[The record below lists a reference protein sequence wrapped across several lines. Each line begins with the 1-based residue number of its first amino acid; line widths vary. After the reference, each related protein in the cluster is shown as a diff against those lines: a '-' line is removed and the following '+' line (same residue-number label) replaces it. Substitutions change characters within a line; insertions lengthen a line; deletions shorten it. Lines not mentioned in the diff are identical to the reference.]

1 MTIPRLTR
9 FGRRSNSHMTA
20 YRRTYPGI
28 ITPARASRP
37 SPREAH
43 AARLLAYRRAMRKHA
58 DQTWRLIGRDIN
70 RDSWPESRGTTS
82 GQLIAMHL
90 EAES

>member
-9 FGRRSNSHMTA
+9 FGRTLTA
-20 YRRTYPGI
+20 RYRPDRY
-28 ITPARASRP
+28 ANLESSRP
-37 SPREAH
+37 SPREAS

-70 RDSWPESRGTTS
+70 RDAWPESRGTTS